1 MIIIII
7 IIYSFHKF
15 RYYMSSF
22 TKSDEQVYNLV
33 MELANHSPKWTLC
46 YNSGLPYGVSILI
59 NRTKV
64 RIRELFNFG
73 EYQ

>member
-1 MIIIII
+1 
-7 IIYSFHKF
+7 
-15 RYYMSSF
+15 MSSF

-64 RIRELFNFG
+64 RLCNQTHNRMIFTMR
-73 EYQ
+73 YIVR